1 VQPYATVD
9 ERPVSRAR
17 LAVWLA
23 LVAAVAAL
31 EYGARFTSSSS
42 TAATRDE
49 VYSYS
54 SFANGLLFY
63 GLIFGV
69 VLAVAFERSDLF
81 ALNRPARNAVR
92 IGLGVLVAIYVCE
105 ILVTLLPIRDPG
117 SEQGLT
123 PTRWEPAHAGAF
135 AANCALFAVVAPIV
149 EELTF
154 RGVGQ
159 SLLRPLGRWPSIVLV
174 GVLFGVWHGLV
185 EAELVLIPFGVGLA
199 YLRDRT
205 RSVLPGML
213 VHALFN
219 GAALALS
226 VAG

>member
-1 VQPYATVD
+1 M
-9 ERPVSRAR
+9 ERSRVNKTR
-17 LAVWLA
+17 LAVWLL
-23 LVAAVAAL
+23 LVGTVAAL
-31 EYGARFTSSSS
+31 EYSARFSSSS
-42 TAATRDE
+42 KSPSTREE

-54 SFANGLLFY
+54 AFGNGLVFY
-63 GLIFGV
+63 VLILGV
-69 VLAVAFERSDLF
+69 VLAIAYDRGDLL
-81 ALNRPARNAVR
+81 ALRRPPRYAARIAV
-92 IGLGVLVAIYVCE
+92 GVLIAVYVCE
-105 ILVTLLPIRDPG
+105 IAVTLLPIRDPG

-123 PTRWEPAHAGAF
+123 PTHWEPAHAGAF
-135 AANCALFAVVAPIV
+135 AANVVLFAGVAPFV

-174 GVLFGVWHGLV
+174 GVAFGIWHGLV
-185 EAELVLIPFGVGLA
+185 EALLVLIPFGIGLA

-205 RSVLPGML
+205 RSVVPGMV

-226 VAG
+226 VLS

>member
-1 VQPYATVD
+1 
-9 ERPVSRAR
+9 
-17 LAVWLA
+17 LL
-23 LVAAVAAL
+23 LVGAVAAL
-31 EYGARFTSSSS
+31 EYSARFTSSSGRP
-42 TAATRDE
+42 ATRNE

-54 SFANGLLFY
+54 SFANGLVFY
-63 GLIFGV
+63 LLIFGI
-69 VLAVAFERSDLF
+69 VLAIAFERGDLF
-81 ALNRPARNAVR
+81 AIRRPARNAVW
-92 IGLGVLVAIYVCE
+92 IALAVLVGIYLVE
-105 ILVTLLPIRDPG
+105 VVVTLLPIRNPG

-135 AANCALFAVVAPIV
+135 AANVVLFAVVAPIV

-159 SLLRPLGRWPSIVLV
+159 SLLRAFGRWPSIVAV
-174 GVLFGVWHGLV
+174 GIAFGVWHGLV
-185 EAELVLIPFGVGLA
+185 EAELVLVPFGLGLA

-205 RSVLPGML
+205 RSVIPGIF

>member
-1 VQPYATVD
+1 MNK
-9 ERPVSRAR
+9 AR
-17 LAVWLA
+17 LGVWLV
-23 LVAAVAAL
+23 LVGAVAAL
-31 EYGARFTSSSS
+31 EYSARFTSSSGRP
-42 TAATRDE
+42 ATRNE

-54 SFANGLLFY
+54 AFADGLVFY
-63 GLIFGV
+63 LLILGI
-69 VLAVAFERSDLF
+69 VLAIAFERGDLF
-81 ALNRPARNAVR
+81 ALRRPRRHAVWMA
-92 IGLGVLVAIYVCE
+92 LG
-105 ILVTLLPIRDPG
+105 ILVGVYLVELVVSLLPVRNPG

-123 PTRWEPAHAGAF
+123 PTSWEPAHAGAF
-135 AANCALFAVVAPIV
+135 AANVILFAVVAPIV

-159 SLLRPLGRWPSIVLV
+159 SLLRGFGRWPSIVAV
-174 GVLFGVWHGLV
+174 GIAFGVWHGLV
-185 EAELVLIPFGVGLA
+185 QAELVLVPFGLGLA

-205 RSVLPGML
+205 RSVIPGIF